1 MSEEL
6 IYAFTK
12 DDIKDVINFCKNYHL
27 EETKKGA
34 GRTGSGPRGFGG
46 EIDAFGP
53 GKLREIGISKIIS
66 KLSGKECFIDN
77 EIYSNYKVG
86 QNVNADII
94 KVKEN
99 NIERDPKL
107 YIEIKPFFQND
118 EWYGMR
124 ADQIESIERKHT
136 DKLDN
141 TYLIYGEILYDD
153 NKNKKER
160 DFLGAFLKSVLVNEN
175 YSFEEF
181 SNVGDIKCKIHYAFS
196 LKDLKSLGHLYPKQ
210 TIIPETRFR
219 LAKQI
224 FNKDGQ
230 LWKGKKKLKDI
241 SSKKNI
247 EAYTLPSGKIL
258 EYGKFKFDG
267 KAILIGDN
275 KNKKKQYLFFENN
288 SVLESEYFGTFKYKK
303 GEAISFNIRNK
314 LEGFQ
319 GSSLKGIDDWW
330 ISKNRLDQL
339 IFEKKIDKIDII
351 IKNIATNI

>member
-6 IYAFTK
+6 TYAFTK
-12 DDIKDVINFCKNYHL
+12 EDIKEVINFCKSYHL

-66 KLSGKECFIDN
+66 KLSGKDCLIDN

-94 KVKEN
+94 KIKDN
-99 NIERDPKL
+99 NIERDPNL
-107 YIEIKPFFQND
+107 YVEIKPFFQND

-124 ADQIESIERKHT
+124 ADQIESIERKHR
-136 DKLDN
+136 DKLNN

-153 NKNKKER
+153 KKNRKER
-160 DFLGAFLKSVLVNEN
+160 DFLGAFLKSVLVDEN

-181 SNVGDIKCKIHYAFS
+181 SNITDIKCKIHYAFS
-196 LKDLKSLGHLYPKQ
+196 LKDLKSLGHLYPKE

-219 LAKQI
+219 IAKQI
-224 FNKDGQ
+224 FNKSGK
-230 LWKGKKKLKDI
+230 LWKGKRKIKHI
-241 SSKKNI
+241 SGEKNI
-247 EAYTLPSGKIL
+247 KANTLPNGKVL
-258 EYGKFKFDG
+258 DYGKFKFNG
-267 KAILIGDN
+267 KAILIVDN
-275 KNKKKQYLFFENN
+275 KNKHKQYLFFEDK
-288 SVLESEYFGTFKYKK
+288 SILENKYFGTFKFKK
-303 GEAISFNIRNK
+303 GEAVSFNIRNK

-319 GSSLKGIDDWW
+319 GSNVKGIDDWW
-330 ISKNRLDQL
+330 ISRNRLDQL
-339 IFEKKIDKIDII
+339 IDEGKFKKIHTIMKD
-351 IKNIATNI
+351 IATKI